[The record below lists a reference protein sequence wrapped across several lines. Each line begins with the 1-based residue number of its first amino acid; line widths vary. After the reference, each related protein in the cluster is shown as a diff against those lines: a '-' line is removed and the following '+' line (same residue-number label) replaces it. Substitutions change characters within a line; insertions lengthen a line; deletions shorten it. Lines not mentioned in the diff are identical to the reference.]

1 MTYNQLK
8 AIIEQMDKKELEDSV
23 DIGLPCKYGIGE
35 TYFYQCNSL
44 TYDNVLNKFILTG
57 LEHE

>member
-8 AIIEQMDKKELEDSV
+8 LIIEQMDKKELEDSV
-23 DIGLPCKYGIGE
+23 DIGLPCKHGAGE

-44 TYDNVLNKFILTG
+44 TYDKILNKYILTG
-57 LEHE
+57 LEYE